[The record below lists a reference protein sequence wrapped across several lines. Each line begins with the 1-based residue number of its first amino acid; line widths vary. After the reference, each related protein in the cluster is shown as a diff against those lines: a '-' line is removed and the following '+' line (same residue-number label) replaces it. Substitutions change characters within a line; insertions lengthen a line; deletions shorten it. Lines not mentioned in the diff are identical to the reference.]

1 MRKWIWTLIIGCALL
16 FGGWFIVEQTL
27 RDTASQQYEKTTIPT
42 LFIHGYGSSYR
53 AEEQMTKAIVKAGVT
68 KNVIRANVAKD
79 GNVKLSGVLPQNA
92 YNPLVEVDFSDN
104 KQTDQHKNGKYLK
117 NVLVKLQKTYGF
129 KKFNVVAHSMGNMA
143 VAYYMLDNASDKSL
157 PKLQKQVD
165 LAGHYNGILGLNDEP
180 KTYALQENG
189 LPYDQ
194 TETYKELLALK
205 EKYPK
210 AQVQVL
216 NIYGDL
222 DDGSNSD
229 GRVNND
235 SSKALAALLKERA
248 RSYQELEI
256 KGEKGQHS
264 KLHESAKVD
273 RAIIDFIWKK

>member
-1 MRKWIWTLIIGCALL
+1 MIIVCALL

-27 RDTASQQYEKTTIPT
+27 RDTASQQYEKTTTPT
-42 LFIHGYGSSYR
+42 LFLHGYGSSYR

-79 GNVKLSGVLPQNA
+79 GSVKLSGVLPQNA

-104 KQTDQHKNGKYLK
+104 KQADQHKNGKYLK

-129 KKFNVVAHSMGNMA
+129 KRFNVVAHSMGNMA
-143 VAYYMLDNASDKSL
+143 VAYYMLDNATDKSL

-165 LAGHYNGILGLNDEP
+165 LAGHYNGILGVNGEP

-189 LPYDQ
+189 VPYDQ
-194 TETYKELLALK
+194 TEAYKELSALK
-205 EKYPK
+205 DKYPK

-256 KGEKGQHS
+256 KGSDGQHS
-264 KLHESAKVD
+264 KLHESTKVD